1 MKNNNNN
8 NIICYQNIVKL
19 SKELNIIKDNNYTQK
34 ELNLIIDEL
43 IDKIIKSNTY

>member
-1 MKNNNNN
+1 MKNNNN

-19 SKELNIIKDNNYTQK
+19 SKKLNIIKNNNYTQK
-34 ELNLIIDEL
+34 ELNLIIEES